1 MENTTEQQE
10 VKEQVTETVKKEP
23 KPQEESYV
31 KRRVERAK
39 ETAQKNIFNSLG
51 VFSLEEIQTKLT
63 QLEKLEKQLNDLTSK
78 LEENELLNKRNN
90 KRNLLKS
97 RLDQEK
103 VFDSEALLHYV
114 DIDKVEIENDTIK
127 NGDEIIK
134 ELKEKKPNFFSTE
147 KIVSDKFV
155 NNVTVSGA
163 VSPMEEAYNRNDN
176 SAVFIEY
183 LRQIGGIKHGNT

>member
-10 VKEQVTETVKKEP
+10 TQEQVIETVKKEQ

-31 KRRVERAK
+31 KHRVERAK

-51 VFSLEEIQTKLT
+51 VSSLEEIQTKLT

-78 LEENELLNKRNN
+78 LEENELSNKRNN

-97 RLDQEK
+97 RLDKEK

-127 NGDEIIK
+127 NCDDIIK
-134 ELKEKKPNFFSTE
+134 ELKTKKPNFFGTE
-147 KIVSDKFV
+147 KIISDKFI

-176 SAVFIEY
+176 RGVFIEY
-183 LRQIGGIKHGNT
+183 LRQIGGIKNGNT

>member
-10 VKEQVTETVKKEP
+10 VKEQVIETVKKEP

-31 KRRVERAK
+31 KHRVERAK

-51 VFSLEEIQTKLT
+51 VSSLEEIQTKLT

-176 SAVFIEY
+176 RAVFIEY
-183 LRQIGGIKHGNT
+183 LRQIGGIKNGNT

>member
-10 VKEQVTETVKKEP
+10 VKEQVIETVKKEP

-31 KRRVERAK
+31 KHRVERAK

-51 VFSLEEIQTKLT
+51 VSSLEEIQTKLT

-78 LEENELLNKRNN
+78 LEENELSTKRNN

-97 RLDQEK
+97 RLDKEK

-127 NGDEIIK
+127 NCDDIIK
-134 ELKEKKPNFFSTE
+134 ELKTKKPNFFGTE
-147 KIVSDKFV
+147 KIVSDKFI

-176 SAVFIEY
+176 RAVFIEY
-183 LRQIGGIKHGNT
+183 LRQIGGIKNGNT

>member
-23 KPQEESYV
+23 KPQEENYV
-31 KRRVERAK
+31 KHRVERAK

-51 VFSLEEIQTKLT
+51 VSSLEEIQTKLT

-78 LEENELLNKRNN
+78 LEENELSTKRNN

-134 ELKEKKPNFFSTE
+134 ELKTKKPNFFSTE

-176 SAVFIEY
+176 RAVFIEY

>member
-31 KRRVERAK
+31 KHRVERAK

-51 VFSLEEIQTKLT
+51 VSSLEEIQTKLT

-176 SAVFIEY
+176 RGVFIEY

>member
-10 VKEQVTETVKKEP
+10 VKEQATETVKKDP

-31 KRRVERAK
+31 KHRVERAK

-51 VFSLEEIQTKLT
+51 VSSLEEIQTKLT

>member
-1 MENTTEQQE
+1 MENTTEQQD
-10 VKEQVTETVKKEP
+10 VKEQVIETVKKEP

-31 KRRVERAK
+31 KHRVERAK

-51 VFSLEEIQTKLT
+51 VSSLEEIQTKLT

-176 SAVFIEY
+176 RAVFIEY
-183 LRQIGGIKHGNT
+183 LRQIGGLKHGNT

>member
-10 VKEQVTETVKKEP
+10 VKEQVIETVKKEP

-31 KRRVERAK
+31 KHRVERAK

-51 VFSLEEIQTKLT
+51 VSSLEEIQTKLT

-155 NNVTVSGA
+155 NNVTVNGA
-163 VSPMEEAYNRNDN
+163 VSPIEEAYNRNDN
-176 SAVFIEY
+176 RGVFIEY

>member
-10 VKEQVTETVKKEP
+10 VKEQATETVKKDP

-31 KRRVERAK
+31 KHRVERAK

-51 VFSLEEIQTKLT
+51 VSSLEEIQTKLT

-176 SAVFIEY
+176 SGVFIEY

>member
-31 KRRVERAK
+31 KHRVERAK

-51 VFSLEEIQTKLT
+51 VSSLEEIQTKLT

-176 SAVFIEY
+176 SGVFIEY

>member
-10 VKEQVTETVKKEP
+10 VKEQVLETVKKEP

-31 KRRVERAK
+31 KHRVERAK

-51 VFSLEEIQTKLT
+51 VSSLEEIQTKLT

-163 VSPMEEAYNRNDN
+163 VSPIEEAYNRNDN
-176 SAVFIEY
+176 RGVFIEY

>member
-23 KPQEESYV
+23 KSQEESYV
-31 KRRVERAK
+31 KHRVERAK

-51 VFSLEEIQTKLT
+51 VSSLEEIQTKFT

-147 KIVSDKFV
+147 RIVSDKFV

-176 SAVFIEY
+176 SGVFIEY

>member
-10 VKEQVTETVKKEP
+10 VKEQVLETVKKEP
-23 KPQEESYV
+23 KPQEENYV
-31 KRRVERAK
+31 KHRVERAK

-51 VFSLEEIQTKLT
+51 VSSLEEIQTKLT

-78 LEENELLNKRNN
+78 LEENELLTKRNN

-176 SAVFIEY
+176 RAVFIEY

>member
-10 VKEQVTETVKKEP
+10 VKEQVTETVKKDP

-31 KRRVERAK
+31 KHRVERAK

-51 VFSLEEIQTKLT
+51 VSSLEEIQTKLT

>member
-10 VKEQVTETVKKEP
+10 VKEQVIETVKKEP

-31 KRRVERAK
+31 KHRVERAK

-51 VFSLEEIQTKLT
+51 VSSLEEIQTKLT

-78 LEENELLNKRNN
+78 LEENELLTKRNN

-176 SAVFIEY
+176 RAVFIEY
-183 LRQIGGIKHGNT
+183 LRQIGGLKHGNT

>member
-10 VKEQVTETVKKEP
+10 VKEQVLETVKKDP

-31 KRRVERAK
+31 KHRVERAK

-51 VFSLEEIQTKLT
+51 VSSLEEIQSKLT

-163 VSPMEEAYNRNDN
+163 VSPIEEAYNRNDN
-176 SAVFIEY
+176 SGVFIEY
-183 LRQIGGIKHGNT
+183 LRQIGGLKHGNT

>member
-1 MENTTEQQE
+1 MENTTEQQD

-31 KRRVERAK
+31 KHRVERAK

-51 VFSLEEIQTKLT
+51 VSSLEEIQTKLT

-176 SAVFIEY
+176 RAVFIEY
-183 LRQIGGIKHGNT
+183 LRQIGGIKNGNT